1 MYHNASPF
9 KSNASGPSSALS
21 GLYHQVGIE
30 TSVSTATPHTLVKLL
45 FDGFFDAAAQ
55 ARGAIETGNIP
66 LKAKSLSKALA
77 IVDEGL
83 KSNLDMK
90 AGGEVAISLHR
101 LYEYIGLRLTQVN
114 LRNDLA
120 ALDECLSLMTPI
132 RESWNMIAPK
142 ASNAL
147 PQGGYAA

>member
-1 MYHNASPF
+1 MYHNSSPF
-9 KSNASGPSSALS
+9 TPHAAGSSGSLS

-30 TSVSTATPHTLVKLL
+30 TSVSTANPHTLVKLL
-45 FDGFFDAAAQ
+45 LDGFFDAAAQ

-90 AGGEVAISLHR
+90 AGGEVAISLYR
-101 LYEYIGLRLTQVN
+101 LYEYVGLRLTQVN
-114 LRNDLA
+114 LRNDLT

-132 RESWNMIAPK
+132 RDSWNMIAPK
-142 ASNAL
+142 ASPAFS
-147 PQGGYAA
+147 QGGYAA